1 MDVSI
6 ALIQNEE
13 VIVSQ
18 DVNVLLLYS
27 VYIAFELDKRY

>member
-27 VYIAFELDKRY
+27 VWIAFELDKRY